1 MKDLMM
7 KSRALYQ
14 KHRIWFNLGAIA
26 ILAPRADH
34 QTSGLCLEERSASVM
49 KDLMMKSRALYQ
61 KHRIWFNLGAIA
73 ILALIPLVV
82 RQSYYMGILCRILL
96 YATLAGSLNAIN
108 GYSGQTCIGHA
119 GFFCIG
125 AYCEAILATR
135 LGLSFWMVL
144 PIAGIVTAIF
154 GGVVALPTL
163 KMKGIYL
170 SIVTLGFSEIVRLVA
185 LNWEGLTGG
194 GIVTAIFGGVVA
206 LPTLKMKG
214 IYLSIVTLGFSEI
227 VRLVA
232 LNWEGLTGGPMG
244 IKGIPV
250 PTIFGLQFSGSKT
263 YYYIF
268 LAVAVLF
275 VFITGRVI
283 RSRVGPMGIK
293 GIPVPTIFGLQF
305 SGSKT
310 YYYIFLAVA
319 VLFVFITGRVI
330 RSRVGRAWT
339 AIREDELAAKSLGV
353 QTRFYKATNFMYG
366 AFWAGIAG
374 AAYAPYVR
382 FIDSTVQTRF
392 YKATNFMYGAFWAGI
407 AGAAYA
413 PYVRFIDSTMFSL
426 DEGFNILSM
435 VIIGGQGTL
444 VGPVVGSVIVNLL
457 TELLRPVGQ
466 WRMVA
471 YGLLIILMMWWRPQG
486 LVGASDSILAGNT
499 GKKRMGRGN
508 KKGAAA

>member
-1 MKDLMM
+1 
-7 KSRALYQ
+7 
-14 KHRIWFNLGAIA
+14 
-26 ILAPRADH
+26 
-34 QTSGLCLEERSASVM
+34 M

-194 GIVTAIFGGVVA
+194 
-206 LPTLKMKG
+206 
-214 IYLSIVTLGFSEI
+214 
-227 VRLVA
+227 
-232 LNWEGLTGGPMG
+232 PMG
-244 IKGIPV
+244 IKGIH
-250 PTIFGLQFSGSKT
+250 
-263 YYYIF
+263 
-268 LAVAVLF
+268 
-275 VFITGRVI
+275 
-283 RSRVGPMGIK
+283 
-293 GIPVPTIFGLQF
+293 VPTIFGLQF

-339 AIREDELAAKSLGV
+339 AIREDELAAKSLG
-353 QTRFYKATNFMYG
+353 
-366 AFWAGIAG
+366 
-374 AAYAPYVR
+374 
-382 FIDSTVQTRF
+382 VQTRF

>member
-26 ILAPRADH
+26 
-34 QTSGLCLEERSASVM
+34 V
-49 KDLMMKSRALYQ
+49 
-61 KHRIWFNLGAIA
+61 
-73 ILALIPLVV
+73 LALIPLVV

-194 GIVTAIFGGVVA
+194 
-206 LPTLKMKG
+206 
-214 IYLSIVTLGFSEI
+214 
-227 VRLVA
+227 
-232 LNWEGLTGGPMG
+232 
-244 IKGIPV
+244 
-250 PTIFGLQFSGSKT
+250 
-263 YYYIF
+263 
-268 LAVAVLF
+268 
-275 VFITGRVI
+275 
-283 RSRVGPMGIK
+283 PMGIK

-353 QTRFYKATNFMYG
+353 QTRFYKATNFM
-366 AFWAGIAG
+366 
-374 AAYAPYVR
+374 
-382 FIDSTVQTRF
+382 
-392 YKATNFMYGAFWAGI
+392 NGAFWAGI

>member
-1 MKDLMM
+1 
-7 KSRALYQ
+7 
-14 KHRIWFNLGAIA
+14 
-26 ILAPRADH
+26 
-34 QTSGLCLEERSASVM
+34 M

-194 GIVTAIFGGVVA
+194 
-206 LPTLKMKG
+206 
-214 IYLSIVTLGFSEI
+214 
-227 VRLVA
+227 
-232 LNWEGLTGGPMG
+232 PMG

-268 LAVAVLF
+268 LA
-275 VFITGRVI
+275 I
-283 RSRVGPMGIK
+283 
-293 GIPVPTIFGLQF
+293 
-305 SGSKT
+305 
-310 YYYIFLAVA
+310 A

-366 AFWAGIAG
+366 AFWAG
-374 AAYAPYVR
+374 V
-382 FIDSTVQTRF
+382 
-392 YKATNFMYGAFWAGI
+392 

>member
-26 ILAPRADH
+26 
-34 QTSGLCLEERSASVM
+34 V
-49 KDLMMKSRALYQ
+49 
-61 KHRIWFNLGAIA
+61 
-73 ILALIPLVV
+73 LALIPLVV

-194 GIVTAIFGGVVA
+194 
-206 LPTLKMKG
+206 
-214 IYLSIVTLGFSEI
+214 
-227 VRLVA
+227 
-232 LNWEGLTGGPMG
+232 PMG

-268 LAVAVLF
+268 LA
-275 VFITGRVI
+275 I
-283 RSRVGPMGIK
+283 
-293 GIPVPTIFGLQF
+293 
-305 SGSKT
+305 
-310 YYYIFLAVA
+310 A

-339 AIREDELAAKSLGV
+339 AIREDELAAKSLG
-353 QTRFYKATNFMYG
+353 
-366 AFWAGIAG
+366 
-374 AAYAPYVR
+374 
-382 FIDSTVQTRF
+382 VQTRF

>member
-1 MKDLMM
+1 
-7 KSRALYQ
+7 
-14 KHRIWFNLGAIA
+14 
-26 ILAPRADH
+26 
-34 QTSGLCLEERSASVM
+34 M

-194 GIVTAIFGGVVA
+194 
-206 LPTLKMKG
+206 
-214 IYLSIVTLGFSEI
+214 
-227 VRLVA
+227 
-232 LNWEGLTGGPMG
+232 
-244 IKGIPV
+244 
-250 PTIFGLQFSGSKT
+250 
-263 YYYIF
+263 
-268 LAVAVLF
+268 
-275 VFITGRVI
+275 
-283 RSRVGPMGIK
+283 PMGIK

-339 AIREDELAAKSLGV
+339 AIREDELASKSLG
-353 QTRFYKATNFMYG
+353 
-366 AFWAGIAG
+366 
-374 AAYAPYVR
+374 
-382 FIDSTVQTRF
+382 VQTRF

>member
-1 MKDLMM
+1 
-7 KSRALYQ
+7 
-14 KHRIWFNLGAIA
+14 
-26 ILAPRADH
+26 
-34 QTSGLCLEERSASVM
+34 M

-73 ILALIPLVV
+73 ILALMPLVV

-194 GIVTAIFGGVVA
+194 
-206 LPTLKMKG
+206 
-214 IYLSIVTLGFSEI
+214 
-227 VRLVA
+227 
-232 LNWEGLTGGPMG
+232 PMG

-268 LAVAVLF
+268 LA
-275 VFITGRVI
+275 I
-283 RSRVGPMGIK
+283 
-293 GIPVPTIFGLQF
+293 
-305 SGSKT
+305 
-310 YYYIFLAVA
+310 A

-353 QTRFYKATNFMYG
+353 QT
-366 AFWAGIAG
+366 
-374 AAYAPYVR
+374 P
-382 FIDSTVQTRF
+382 F

-457 TELLRPVGQ
+457 TELLRPIGQ

-471 YGLLIILMMWWRPQG
+471 YGMLIILMMWWRPQG

>member
-1 MKDLMM
+1 
-7 KSRALYQ
+7 
-14 KHRIWFNLGAIA
+14 
-26 ILAPRADH
+26 
-34 QTSGLCLEERSASVM
+34 M

-108 GYSGQTCIGHA
+108 GSSGQTCIGHA

-194 GIVTAIFGGVVA
+194 
-206 LPTLKMKG
+206 
-214 IYLSIVTLGFSEI
+214 
-227 VRLVA
+227 
-232 LNWEGLTGGPMG
+232 PMG

-268 LAVAVLF
+268 LA
-275 VFITGRVI
+275 I
-283 RSRVGPMGIK
+283 
-293 GIPVPTIFGLQF
+293 
-305 SGSKT
+305 
-310 YYYIFLAVA
+310 A

-353 QTRFYKATNFMYG
+353 QT
-366 AFWAGIAG
+366 
-374 AAYAPYVR
+374 P
-382 FIDSTVQTRF
+382 F

-457 TELLRPVGQ
+457 TELLRPIGQ

-471 YGLLIILMMWWRPQG
+471 YGMLIILMMWWRPQG

>member
-1 MKDLMM
+1 
-7 KSRALYQ
+7 
-14 KHRIWFNLGAIA
+14 
-26 ILAPRADH
+26 
-34 QTSGLCLEERSASVM
+34 M

-194 GIVTAIFGGVVA
+194 
-206 LPTLKMKG
+206 
-214 IYLSIVTLGFSEI
+214 
-227 VRLVA
+227 
-232 LNWEGLTGGPMG
+232 PMG

-268 LAVAVLF
+268 LA
-275 VFITGRVI
+275 I
-283 RSRVGPMGIK
+283 
-293 GIPVPTIFGLQF
+293 
-305 SGSKT
+305 
-310 YYYIFLAVA
+310 A

-339 AIREDELAAKSLGV
+339 AIREDELAAKSLG
-353 QTRFYKATNFMYG
+353 
-366 AFWAGIAG
+366 
-374 AAYAPYVR
+374 
-382 FIDSTVQTRF
+382 VQTRF

-457 TELLRPVGQ
+457 TEALRVP
-466 WRMVA
+466 
-471 YGLLIILMMWWRPQG
+471 
-486 LVGASDSILAGNT
+486 SDS
-499 GKKRMGRGN
+499 
-508 KKGAAA
+508 GAWWLTVCSSS